1 MKNFSQLNPIYSEI
15 QYKMHLAFVARI
27 LGMMLM
33 VFSASMLVPII
44 FATIY
49 QENTLPMFFLAFT
62 ITIFIG
68 FILWFPSRNMNGE
81 LRIRDGFIVTV
92 LFWLVLS
99 AFGAL
104 PFALLEET
112 KLSFIDA
119 IFESISGLTT
129 TGATIFTQL
138 ENLPKSVLYYRQQ
151 LQWLGGIGIVVIA
164 VSILPMIG
172 VGGMQIYKAETPG
185 PVKDSKLTP
194 RIAETANA
202 LFKIYVFLTV
212 LCTFAY
218 WSVGMDWFDAISH
231 SFSTIS
237 IGGFSTYDDSLA
249 HFNNNNIL
257 IIASV
262 FMIISGLNFALH
274 YTAWHSKDIKSYTSD
289 PEAKL
294 FVLVIFFGVLVT
306 TYYLYVT
313 KALNGGDIFYLG
325 IFQLVSILTTTGFT
339 ATDFHLWPSFLP
351 FFLITLSFFGAC
363 AGSTGGGI
371 KMGRIL
377 IMGQQIGREIYRLI
391 HPNALLPIK
400 TKKHRIPERVT
411 DGIWAF
417 FGVYFLIFYAMV
429 LLLLAN
435 DLDYVTAWSATAAS
449 FNNLG
454 PGLGDVAKN
463 YADLNTA
470 SKAILC
476 SGMLLG
482 RLEVFTLLVL
492 LSPTFWRN

>member
-1 MKNFSQLNPIYSEI
+1 
-15 QYKMHLAFVARI
+15 MHLAFVSRV
-27 LGMMLM
+27 LGLMLM
-33 VFSASMLVPII
+33 VFSTSMLVPII

-62 ITIFIG
+62 ITMIVG
-68 FILWFPSRNMNGE
+68 FLSWLPARDMKGE
-81 LRIRDGFIVTV
+81 IRIRDGFIITV

-99 AFGAL
+99 TFGAL
-104 PFALLEET
+104 PFALSQET
-112 KLSFIDA
+112 NLSFIDA
-119 IFESISGLTT
+119 LFESISGLTT
-129 TGATIFTQL
+129 TGATVFTNL
-138 ENLPKSVLYYRQQ
+138 EDLPKSILYYRQQ

-185 PVKDSKLTP
+185 PIKDTKLTP

-212 LCTFAY
+212 VCAIAY
-218 WSVGMDWFDAISH
+218 WVAGMSWFDALSH

-237 IGGFSTYDDSLA
+237 IGGFSTYDESLG
-249 HFNNNNIL
+249 HFDNNAVL
-257 IIASV
+257 TIASI
-262 FMIISGLNFALH
+262 FMVVSGLNFALH
-274 YTAWHSKDIKSYTSD
+274 YTAWHARSIKSYISD
-289 PEAKL
+289 PEARL
-294 FVLVIFFGVLVT
+294 FVLIILFGILVT
-306 TYYLYVT
+306 TYFLYTTASMPNEEILFV
-313 KALNGGDIFYLG
+313 GV
-325 IFQLVSILTTTGFT
+325 FQLISILTTTGFT
-339 ATDFHLWPSFLP
+339 TTEFHLWPSFLP
-351 FFLITLSFFGAC
+351 FFLILLSFFGAC

-377 IMGQQIGREIYRLI
+377 IMSQQVVREIYRLI
-391 HPNALLPIK
+391 HPNAVLPIK
-400 TKKHRIPERVT
+400 TKKHKIPERVT

-417 FGVYFLIFYAMV
+417 FGIYFFIFYVMV

-435 DLDYVTAWSATAAS
+435 NLDYITAWSATAAS

-454 PGLGDVAKN
+454 PGLGAVAEN
-463 YADLNTA
+463 YADLNA
-470 SKAILC
+470 MSKAILC

-482 RLEVFTLLVL
+482 RLEVFTLLVV

>member
-1 MKNFSQLNPIYSEI
+1 
-15 QYKMHLAFVARI
+15 MHLAFVSRV
-27 LGMMLM
+27 LGLMLM
-33 VFSASMLVPII
+33 VFSTSMLVPII

-62 ITIFIG
+62 ITMIVG
-68 FILWFPSRNMNGE
+68 FLSWLPARDMKGE
-81 LRIRDGFIVTV
+81 IRIRDGFIITV

-99 AFGAL
+99 TFGAL
-104 PFALLEET
+104 PFALSQET
-112 KLSFIDA
+112 NLSFIDA
-119 IFESISGLTT
+119 LFESISGLTT
-129 TGATIFTQL
+129 TGATVFTNL
-138 ENLPKSVLYYRQQ
+138 EDLPKSILYYRQQ

-185 PVKDSKLTP
+185 PIKDTKLTP

-212 LCTFAY
+212 VCAIAY
-218 WSVGMDWFDAISH
+218 WVAGMSWFDALSH

-237 IGGFSTYDDSLA
+237 IGGFSTYDESLG
-249 HFNNNNIL
+249 HFDNNAVL
-257 IIASV
+257 TIASI
-262 FMIISGLNFALH
+262 FMVVSGLNFALH
-274 YTAWHSKDIKSYTSD
+274 YTAWHARSIKSYISD
-289 PEAKL
+289 PEARL
-294 FVLVIFFGVLVT
+294 FVLVILFGILVT
-306 TYYLYVT
+306 TYFLYTTASMPNEEILFV
-313 KALNGGDIFYLG
+313 GV
-325 IFQLVSILTTTGFT
+325 FQLISILTTTGFT
-339 ATDFHLWPSFLP
+339 TTEFHLWPSFLP
-351 FFLITLSFFGAC
+351 FFLILLSFFGAC

-377 IMGQQIGREIYRLI
+377 IMSQQVVREIYRLI
-391 HPNALLPIK
+391 HPNAVLPIK

-417 FGVYFLIFYAMV
+417 FGIYFFIFYVMV

-435 DLDYVTAWSATAAS
+435 NLDYITAWSATAAS

-454 PGLGDVAKN
+454 PGLGAVAEN
-463 YADLNTA
+463 YADLNA
-470 SKAILC
+470 MSKAILC

-482 RLEVFTLLVL
+482 RLEVFTLLVV

>member
-1 MKNFSQLNPIYSEI
+1 
-15 QYKMHLAFVARI
+15 MHLAFVSRV
-27 LGMMLM
+27 LGLMLM
-33 VFSASMLVPII
+33 VFSTSMLVPII

-62 ITIFIG
+62 ITMIVG
-68 FILWFPSRNMNGE
+68 FLSWLPARNMKGE
-81 LRIRDGFIVTV
+81 IRIRDGFIITV

-99 AFGAL
+99 TFGAL
-104 PFALLEET
+104 PFALSQET
-112 KLSFIDA
+112 NLSFIDA
-119 IFESISGLTT
+119 LFESISGLTT
-129 TGATIFTQL
+129 TGATVFTNL
-138 ENLPKSVLYYRQQ
+138 EDLPKSILYYRQQ

-185 PVKDSKLTP
+185 PIKDTKLTP

-212 LCTFAY
+212 VCAIAY
-218 WSVGMDWFDAISH
+218 WVAGMSWFDALSH

-237 IGGFSTYDDSLA
+237 IGGFSTYDESLG
-249 HFNNNNIL
+249 HFDNNAVL
-257 IIASV
+257 TIASI
-262 FMIISGLNFALH
+262 FMVVSGLNFALH
-274 YTAWHSKDIKSYTSD
+274 YTAWHARSIKSYISD
-289 PEAKL
+289 PEARL
-294 FVLVIFFGVLVT
+294 FVLVILFGILVT
-306 TYYLYVT
+306 TYFLYTTASMPNEEILFV
-313 KALNGGDIFYLG
+313 GV
-325 IFQLVSILTTTGFT
+325 FQLISILTTTGFT
-339 ATDFHLWPSFLP
+339 TTEFHLWPSFLP
-351 FFLITLSFFGAC
+351 FFLILLSFFGAC

-377 IMGQQIGREIYRLI
+377 IMSQQVVREIYRLI
-391 HPNALLPIK
+391 HPNAVLPIK
-400 TKKHRIPERVT
+400 TKKHKIPERVT

-417 FGVYFLIFYAMV
+417 FGIYFFIFYVMV

-435 DLDYVTAWSATAAS
+435 NLDYITAWSATAAS

-454 PGLGDVAKN
+454 PGLGAVAEN
-463 YADLNTA
+463 YADLNA
-470 SKAILC
+470 MSKAILC

-482 RLEVFTLLVL
+482 RLEVFALLVV

>member
-1 MKNFSQLNPIYSEI
+1 
-15 QYKMHLAFVARI
+15 MHLAFVSRV
-27 LGMMLM
+27 LGLMLM
-33 VFSASMLVPII
+33 VFSTSMLVPII

-62 ITIFIG
+62 ITMIVG
-68 FILWFPSRNMNGE
+68 FLSWLPARNMKGE
-81 LRIRDGFIVTV
+81 IRIRDGFIITV

-99 AFGAL
+99 TFGAL
-104 PFALLEET
+104 PFALSQET
-112 KLSFIDA
+112 NLSFIDA
-119 IFESISGLTT
+119 LFESISGLTT
-129 TGATIFTQL
+129 TGATVFTNL
-138 ENLPKSVLYYRQQ
+138 EDLPKSILYYRQQ

-185 PVKDSKLTP
+185 PIKDTKLTP

-212 LCTFAY
+212 VCAIAY
-218 WSVGMDWFDAISH
+218 WVAGMSWFDALSH

-237 IGGFSTYDDSLA
+237 IGGFSTYDESLG
-249 HFNNNNIL
+249 HFDNNAVL
-257 IIASV
+257 TIASI
-262 FMIISGLNFALH
+262 FMVVSGLNFALH
-274 YTAWHSKDIKSYTSD
+274 YTAWHARSIKSYISD
-289 PEAKL
+289 PEARL
-294 FVLVIFFGVLVT
+294 FVLVILFGILVT
-306 TYYLYVT
+306 TYFLYTTASMPNEEILFV
-313 KALNGGDIFYLG
+313 GV
-325 IFQLVSILTTTGFT
+325 FQLISILTTTGFT
-339 ATDFHLWPSFLP
+339 TTEFHLWPSFLP
-351 FFLITLSFFGAC
+351 FFLILLSFFGAC

-377 IMGQQIGREIYRLI
+377 IMSQQVVREIYRLI
-391 HPNALLPIK
+391 HPNAVLPIK
-400 TKKHRIPERVT
+400 TKKHKIPERVT

-417 FGVYFLIFYAMV
+417 FGIYFFIFYVMV

-435 DLDYVTAWSATAAS
+435 NVDYITAWSATAAS

-454 PGLGDVAKN
+454 PGLGAVAEN
-463 YADLNTA
+463 YADLNA
-470 SKAILC
+470 MSKAILC

-482 RLEVFTLLVL
+482 RLEVFTLLVV

>member
-1 MKNFSQLNPIYSEI
+1 
-15 QYKMHLAFVARI
+15 MHLAFVSRV
-27 LGMMLM
+27 LGLMLM
-33 VFSASMLVPII
+33 VFSTSMLVPII

-62 ITIFIG
+62 ITMIVG
-68 FILWFPSRNMNGE
+68 FLSWLPARNMKGE
-81 LRIRDGFIVTV
+81 IRIRDGFIITV

-99 AFGAL
+99 IFGAL
-104 PFALLEET
+104 PFALSQET
-112 KLSFIDA
+112 NLSFIDA
-119 IFESISGLTT
+119 LFESISGLTT
-129 TGATIFTQL
+129 TGATVFTNL
-138 ENLPKSVLYYRQQ
+138 EDLPKSILYYRQQ

-185 PVKDSKLTP
+185 PIKDTKLTP

-212 LCTFAY
+212 VCAIAY
-218 WSVGMDWFDAISH
+218 WVAGMSWFDALSH

-237 IGGFSTYDDSLA
+237 IGGFSTYDESLG
-249 HFNNNNIL
+249 HFDNNAVL
-257 IIASV
+257 TIASI
-262 FMIISGLNFALH
+262 FMVVSGLNFALH
-274 YTAWHSKDIKSYTSD
+274 YTAWHARSIKSYISD
-289 PEAKL
+289 PEARL
-294 FVLVIFFGVLVT
+294 FVLVILFGILVT
-306 TYYLYVT
+306 TYFLYTTASMPNEEILFV
-313 KALNGGDIFYLG
+313 GV
-325 IFQLVSILTTTGFT
+325 FQLISILTTTGFT
-339 ATDFHLWPSFLP
+339 TTEFHLWPSFLP
-351 FFLITLSFFGAC
+351 FFLILLSFFGAC

-377 IMGQQIGREIYRLI
+377 IMSQQVVREIYRLI
-391 HPNALLPIK
+391 HPNAVLPIK
-400 TKKHRIPERVT
+400 TKKHKIPERVT

-417 FGVYFLIFYAMV
+417 FGIYFFIFYVMV

-435 DLDYVTAWSATAAS
+435 NLDYITAWSATAAS

-454 PGLGDVAKN
+454 PGLGAVAEN
-463 YADLNTA
+463 YADLNA
-470 SKAILC
+470 MSKAILC

>member
-1 MKNFSQLNPIYSEI
+1 
-15 QYKMHLAFVARI
+15 MHLAFVSRV
-27 LGMMLM
+27 LGLMLM
-33 VFSASMLVPII
+33 VFSTSMLVPII

-62 ITIFIG
+62 ITMIVG
-68 FILWFPSRNMNGE
+68 FLSWLPARNMKGE
-81 LRIRDGFIVTV
+81 IRIRDGFIITV

-99 AFGAL
+99 TFGAL
-104 PFALLEET
+104 PFALSQET
-112 KLSFIDA
+112 NLSFIDA
-119 IFESISGLTT
+119 LFESISGLTT
-129 TGATIFTQL
+129 TGATVFTNL
-138 ENLPKSVLYYRQQ
+138 EDLPKSILYYRQQ

-185 PVKDSKLTP
+185 PIKDTKLTP

-212 LCTFAY
+212 VCAIAY
-218 WSVGMDWFDAISH
+218 WVAGMSWFDALSH

-237 IGGFSTYDDSLA
+237 IGGFSTYNESLG
-249 HFNNNNIL
+249 HFDNNAVL
-257 IIASV
+257 TIASI
-262 FMIISGLNFALH
+262 FMVVSGLNFALH
-274 YTAWHSKDIKSYTSD
+274 YTAWHARSIKSYISD
-289 PEAKL
+289 PEARL
-294 FVLVIFFGVLVT
+294 FVLVILFGILVT
-306 TYYLYVT
+306 TYFLYTTASMPNEEILFV
-313 KALNGGDIFYLG
+313 GV
-325 IFQLVSILTTTGFT
+325 FQLISILTTTGFT
-339 ATDFHLWPSFLP
+339 TTEFHLWPSFLP
-351 FFLITLSFFGAC
+351 FFLILLSFFGAC

-377 IMGQQIGREIYRLI
+377 IMSQQVIREIYRLI
-391 HPNALLPIK
+391 HPNAVLPIK
-400 TKKHRIPERVT
+400 TKKHKIPERVT

-417 FGVYFLIFYAMV
+417 FGIYFFIFYVMV

-435 DLDYVTAWSATAAS
+435 NLDYITAWSATAAS

-454 PGLGDVAKN
+454 PGLGAVAEN
-463 YADLNTA
+463 YADLNA
-470 SKAILC
+470 MSKAVLC

-482 RLEVFTLLVL
+482 RLEVFTLLVV

>member
-1 MKNFSQLNPIYSEI
+1 
-15 QYKMHLAFVARI
+15 MHLAFVSRV
-27 LGMMLM
+27 LGLMLM
-33 VFSASMLVPII
+33 VFSTSMLVPII

-62 ITIFIG
+62 ITMIVG
-68 FILWFPSRNMNGE
+68 FLSWLPARDMKGE
-81 LRIRDGFIVTV
+81 IRIRDGFIITV

-99 AFGAL
+99 TFGAL
-104 PFALLEET
+104 PFALSQET
-112 KLSFIDA
+112 NLSFIDA
-119 IFESISGLTT
+119 LFESISGLTT
-129 TGATIFTQL
+129 TGATVFTNL
-138 ENLPKSVLYYRQQ
+138 EDLPKSILYYRQQ

-185 PVKDSKLTP
+185 PIKDTKLTP

-212 LCTFAY
+212 VCAIAY
-218 WSVGMDWFDAISH
+218 WVAGMSWFDALSH

-237 IGGFSTYDDSLA
+237 IGGFSTYDESLG
-249 HFNNNNIL
+249 HFDNNAVL
-257 IIASV
+257 TIASI
-262 FMIISGLNFALH
+262 FMVVSGLNFALH
-274 YTAWHSKDIKSYTSD
+274 YTAWHARSIKSYISD
-289 PEAKL
+289 PEARL
-294 FVLVIFFGVLVT
+294 FVLVILFGILVT
-306 TYYLYVT
+306 TYFLYTTAIMPNEEILFV
-313 KALNGGDIFYLG
+313 GV
-325 IFQLVSILTTTGFT
+325 FQLISILTTTGFT
-339 ATDFHLWPSFLP
+339 TTEFHLWPSFLP
-351 FFLITLSFFGAC
+351 FFLILLSFFGAC

-377 IMGQQIGREIYRLI
+377 IMSQQVVREIYRLI
-391 HPNALLPIK
+391 HPNAVLPIK
-400 TKKHRIPERVT
+400 TKKHKIPERVT

-417 FGVYFLIFYAMV
+417 FGIYFFIFYVMV

-435 DLDYVTAWSATAAS
+435 NLDYITAWSATAAS

-454 PGLGDVAKN
+454 PGLGAVAEN
-463 YADLNTA
+463 YADLNA
-470 SKAILC
+470 MSKAILC

-482 RLEVFTLLVL
+482 RLEVFTLLVV

>member
-1 MKNFSQLNPIYSEI
+1 
-15 QYKMHLAFVARI
+15 MHLAFVSRV
-27 LGMMLM
+27 LGLMLM
-33 VFSASMLVPII
+33 VFSTSMLVPII

-62 ITIFIG
+62 ITMIVG
-68 FILWFPSRNMNGE
+68 FLSWLPARNMKGE
-81 LRIRDGFIVTV
+81 IRIRDGFIITV

-99 AFGAL
+99 TFGAL
-104 PFALLEET
+104 PFALSQET
-112 KLSFIDA
+112 NLSFIDA
-119 IFESISGLTT
+119 LFESISGLTT
-129 TGATIFTQL
+129 TGATVFTNL
-138 ENLPKSVLYYRQQ
+138 EDLPKSILYYRQQ

-185 PVKDSKLTP
+185 PIKDTKLTP

-212 LCTFAY
+212 ACAIAY
-218 WSVGMDWFDAISH
+218 WVAGMSWFDALSH

-237 IGGFSTYDDSLA
+237 IGGFSTYDASLG
-249 HFNNNNIL
+249 HFDNNAVL
-257 IIASV
+257 TIASI
-262 FMIISGLNFALH
+262 FMVVSGLNFALH
-274 YTAWHSKDIKSYTSD
+274 YTAWHARSIKSYISD
-289 PEAKL
+289 PEARL
-294 FVLVIFFGVLVT
+294 FVLVILFGILVT
-306 TYYLYVT
+306 TYFLYTTASMPNEEILFV
-313 KALNGGDIFYLG
+313 GV
-325 IFQLVSILTTTGFT
+325 FQLISILTTTGFT
-339 ATDFHLWPSFLP
+339 TTEFHLWPSFLP
-351 FFLITLSFFGAC
+351 FFLILLSFFGAC

-377 IMGQQIGREIYRLI
+377 IMSQQVVREIYRLI
-391 HPNALLPIK
+391 HPNAVLPIK
-400 TKKHRIPERVT
+400 TKKHKIPDRVT

-417 FGVYFLIFYAMV
+417 FGIYFFIFYVMV

-435 DLDYVTAWSATAAS
+435 NLDYITAWSATAAS

-454 PGLGDVAKN
+454 PGLGAVAEN
-463 YADLNTA
+463 YADLNA
-470 SKAILC
+470 MSKAILC

-482 RLEVFTLLVL
+482 RLEVFTLLVV

>member
-1 MKNFSQLNPIYSEI
+1 
-15 QYKMHLAFVARI
+15 MHLAFVSRV
-27 LGMMLM
+27 LGLMLM
-33 VFSASMLVPII
+33 VFSTSMLVPII

-62 ITIFIG
+62 ITMIVG
-68 FILWFPSRNMNGE
+68 FLSWLPARNMKGE
-81 LRIRDGFIVTV
+81 IRIRDGFIITV

-99 AFGAL
+99 TFGAL
-104 PFALLEET
+104 PFALSQET
-112 KLSFIDA
+112 NLSFIDA
-119 IFESISGLTT
+119 LFESISGLTT
-129 TGATIFTQL
+129 TGATVFTNL
-138 ENLPKSVLYYRQQ
+138 EDLPKSILYYRQQ

-185 PVKDSKLTP
+185 PIKDTKLTP

-212 LCTFAY
+212 VCAIAY
-218 WSVGMDWFDAISH
+218 WVAGMSWFDALSH

-237 IGGFSTYDDSLA
+237 IGGFSTYDESLG
-249 HFNNNNIL
+249 HFDNNAVL
-257 IIASV
+257 TIASI
-262 FMIISGLNFALH
+262 FMVVSGLNFALH
-274 YTAWHSKDIKSYTSD
+274 YTAWHARSIKSYISD
-289 PEAKL
+289 PEARL
-294 FVLVIFFGVLVT
+294 FVLVILFGILVT
-306 TYYLYVT
+306 TYFLYTTASMPNEEILFV
-313 KALNGGDIFYLG
+313 GV
-325 IFQLVSILTTTGFT
+325 FQLISILTTTGFT
-339 ATDFHLWPSFLP
+339 TTEFHLWPSFLP
-351 FFLITLSFFGAC
+351 FFLILLSFFGAC

-377 IMGQQIGREIYRLI
+377 IMSQQVVREIYRLI
-391 HPNALLPIK
+391 HPNAVLPIK
-400 TKKHRIPERVT
+400 TKKHKIPERVT

-417 FGVYFLIFYAMV
+417 FGIYFFIFYVMV

-435 DLDYVTAWSATAAS
+435 NLDYITAWSATAAS

-454 PGLGDVAKN
+454 PGLGAVAEN
-463 YADLNTA
+463 YADLNA
-470 SKAILC
+470 MSKAILC

-482 RLEVFTLLVL
+482 RLEVFTLLVF

>member
-1 MKNFSQLNPIYSEI
+1 
-15 QYKMHLAFVARI
+15 MHLAFVSRV
-27 LGMMLM
+27 LGLMLM
-33 VFSASMLVPII
+33 VFSTSMLVPII

-62 ITIFIG
+62 ITMIVG
-68 FILWFPSRNMNGE
+68 FLSWLPARNMKGE
-81 LRIRDGFIVTV
+81 IRIRDGFIITV

-99 AFGAL
+99 TFGAL
-104 PFALLEET
+104 PFALSHET
-112 KLSFIDA
+112 NLSFIDA
-119 IFESISGLTT
+119 LFESISGLTT
-129 TGATIFTQL
+129 TGATVFTNL
-138 ENLPKSVLYYRQQ
+138 EDLPKSILYYRQQ

-185 PVKDSKLTP
+185 PIKDTKLTP

-212 LCTFAY
+212 ACAVDY
-218 WSVGMDWFDAISH
+218 WVAGMSWFDALSH

-237 IGGFSTYDDSLA
+237 IGGFSTYDESLG
-249 HFNNNNIL
+249 HFDNNAVL
-257 IIASV
+257 TIASI
-262 FMIISGLNFALH
+262 FMVVSGLNFALH
-274 YTAWHSKDIKSYTSD
+274 YTAWHDRSIQSYISD
-289 PEAKL
+289 PEARL
-294 FVLVIFFGVLVT
+294 FVLVILFGILVT
-306 TYYLYVT
+306 TYFLYTTASMPNEEILFV
-313 KALNGGDIFYLG
+313 GV
-325 IFQLVSILTTTGFT
+325 FQLISILTTTGFT
-339 ATDFHLWPSFLP
+339 TTEFHLWPSFLP
-351 FFLITLSFFGAC
+351 FFLILLSFFGAC

-377 IMGQQIGREIYRLI
+377 IMSQQVVREIYRLI
-391 HPNALLPIK
+391 HPNAVLPIK
-400 TKKHRIPERVT
+400 TRKHKIPERVT

-417 FGVYFLIFYAMV
+417 FGIYFFIFYVMV

-435 DLDYVTAWSATAAS
+435 NLDYITAWSATAAS

-454 PGLGDVAKN
+454 PGLGAVAEN
-463 YADLNTA
+463 YADLNTM

-482 RLEVFTLLVL
+482 RLEVFTLLVV

>member
-1 MKNFSQLNPIYSEI
+1 
-15 QYKMHLAFVARI
+15 MHLAFVSRV
-27 LGMMLM
+27 LGLMLM
-33 VFSASMLVPII
+33 VFSTSMLVPII

-62 ITIFIG
+62 ITMIVG
-68 FILWFPSRNMNGE
+68 FLSWLPARNMKGE
-81 LRIRDGFIVTV
+81 IRIRDGFIITV

-99 AFGAL
+99 IFGAL
-104 PFALLEET
+104 PFALSQET
-112 KLSFIDA
+112 NLSFIDA
-119 IFESISGLTT
+119 LFESISGLTT
-129 TGATIFTQL
+129 TGATVFTNL
-138 ENLPKSVLYYRQQ
+138 EDLPKSILYYRQQ

-185 PVKDSKLTP
+185 PIKDTKLTP

-212 LCTFAY
+212 VCAIAY
-218 WSVGMDWFDAISH
+218 WVAGMSWFDALSH

-237 IGGFSTYDDSLA
+237 IGGFSTYDESLG
-249 HFNNNNIL
+249 HFDNNAVL
-257 IIASV
+257 TIASI
-262 FMIISGLNFALH
+262 FMVVSGLNFALH
-274 YTAWHSKDIKSYTSD
+274 YTAWHARSIKSYISD
-289 PEAKL
+289 PEARL
-294 FVLVIFFGVLVT
+294 FVLVILFGILVT
-306 TYYLYVT
+306 TYFLYTTASMPNEEILFV
-313 KALNGGDIFYLG
+313 GV
-325 IFQLVSILTTTGFT
+325 FQLISILTTTGFT
-339 ATDFHLWPSFLP
+339 TTEFHLWPSFLP
-351 FFLITLSFFGAC
+351 FFLILLSFFGAC

-377 IMGQQIGREIYRLI
+377 IMSQQVIREIYRLI
-391 HPNALLPIK
+391 HPNAVLPIK
-400 TKKHRIPERVT
+400 TKKHKIPERVT

-417 FGVYFLIFYAMV
+417 FGIYFFIFYVMV

-435 DLDYVTAWSATAAS
+435 NLDYITAWSATAAS

-454 PGLGDVAKN
+454 PGLGAVAEN
-463 YADLNTA
+463 YADLNA
-470 SKAILC
+470 MSKAVLC

-482 RLEVFTLLVL
+482 RLEVFTLLVV

>member
-1 MKNFSQLNPIYSEI
+1 
-15 QYKMHLAFVARI
+15 MHLAFVSRV
-27 LGMMLM
+27 LGLMLM
-33 VFSASMLVPII
+33 VFSTSMLVPII

-62 ITIFIG
+62 ITMIVG
-68 FILWFPSRNMNGE
+68 FLSWLPARNMKGE
-81 LRIRDGFIVTV
+81 IRIRDGFIITV

-99 AFGAL
+99 TFGAL
-104 PFALLEET
+104 PFALSQET
-112 KLSFIDA
+112 NLSFIDA
-119 IFESISGLTT
+119 LFESISGLTT
-129 TGATIFTQL
+129 TGATVFTNL
-138 ENLPKSVLYYRQQ
+138 EDLPKSILYYRQQ

-185 PVKDSKLTP
+185 PIKDTKLTP

-212 LCTFAY
+212 VCAIAY
-218 WSVGMDWFDAISH
+218 WVAGMSWFDALSH

-237 IGGFSTYDDSLA
+237 IGGFSTYDESLG
-249 HFNNNNIL
+249 HFDNNAVL
-257 IIASV
+257 TIASI
-262 FMIISGLNFALH
+262 FMVVSGLNFALH
-274 YTAWHSKDIKSYTSD
+274 YTAWHARSIKSYISD
-289 PEAKL
+289 PEARL
-294 FVLVIFFGVLVT
+294 FVLVILFGILVT
-306 TYYLYVT
+306 TYFLYTTASMPNEEILFV
-313 KALNGGDIFYLG
+313 GV
-325 IFQLVSILTTTGFT
+325 FQLISILTTTGFT
-339 ATDFHLWPSFLP
+339 TTEFHLWPSFLP
-351 FFLITLSFFGAC
+351 FFLILLSFFGAC

-377 IMGQQIGREIYRLI
+377 IMSQQVVREIYRLI
-391 HPNALLPIK
+391 HPNSVLPIK
-400 TKKHRIPERVT
+400 TKKHKIPERVT

-417 FGVYFLIFYAMV
+417 FGIYFFIFYVMV

-435 DLDYVTAWSATAAS
+435 NLDYITAWSATAAS

-454 PGLGDVAKN
+454 PGLGAVAEN
-463 YADLNTA
+463 YADLNA
-470 SKAILC
+470 MSKAILC

-482 RLEVFTLLVL
+482 RLEVFTLLVV

>member
-1 MKNFSQLNPIYSEI
+1 
-15 QYKMHLAFVARI
+15 MHLAFVSRV
-27 LGMMLM
+27 LGLMLM
-33 VFSASMLVPII
+33 VFSTSMLVPII

-62 ITIFIG
+62 ITMIVG
-68 FILWFPSRNMNGE
+68 FLSWLPARNMKGE
-81 LRIRDGFIVTV
+81 IRIRDGFIITV

-99 AFGAL
+99 TFGAL
-104 PFALLEET
+104 PFALSQET
-112 KLSFIDA
+112 NLSFIDA
-119 IFESISGLTT
+119 LFESISGLTT
-129 TGATIFTQL
+129 TGATVFTDL
-138 ENLPKSVLYYRQQ
+138 EDLPKSILYYRQQ

-185 PVKDSKLTP
+185 PIKDTKLTP

-212 LCTFAY
+212 VCAIAY
-218 WSVGMDWFDAISH
+218 WVAGMSWFDALSH

-237 IGGFSTYDDSLA
+237 IGGFSTYDESLG
-249 HFNNNNIL
+249 HFDNNAVL
-257 IIASV
+257 TIASI
-262 FMIISGLNFALH
+262 FMVVSGLNFALH
-274 YTAWHSKDIKSYTSD
+274 YTAWHARSIKSYISD
-289 PEAKL
+289 PEARL
-294 FVLVIFFGVLVT
+294 FVLVILFGILVT
-306 TYYLYVT
+306 TYFLYTTASMSNEEILFV
-313 KALNGGDIFYLG
+313 GV
-325 IFQLVSILTTTGFT
+325 FQLISILTTTGFT
-339 ATDFHLWPSFLP
+339 TTEFHLWPSFLP
-351 FFLITLSFFGAC
+351 FFLILLSFFGAC

-377 IMGQQIGREIYRLI
+377 IMSQQVVREIYRLI
-391 HPNALLPIK
+391 HPNAVLPIK
-400 TKKHRIPERVT
+400 TKKHKIPERVT

-417 FGVYFLIFYAMV
+417 FGIYFFIFYVMV

-435 DLDYVTAWSATAAS
+435 NLDYITAWSATAAS

-454 PGLGDVAKN
+454 PGLGAGAEN
-463 YADLNTA
+463 YADLNA
-470 SKAILC
+470 MSKAILC

-482 RLEVFTLLVL
+482 RLEVFTLLVV

>member
-1 MKNFSQLNPIYSEI
+1 
-15 QYKMHLAFVARI
+15 MHLAFVSRV
-27 LGMMLM
+27 LGLMLM
-33 VFSASMLVPII
+33 VFSTSMLVPII

-62 ITIFIG
+62 ITMIVG
-68 FILWFPSRNMNGE
+68 FLSWLPARNMKGE
-81 LRIRDGFIVTV
+81 IRIRDGFIITV

-99 AFGAL
+99 TFGAL
-104 PFALLEET
+104 PFALSQET
-112 KLSFIDA
+112 NLSFIDA
-119 IFESISGLTT
+119 LFESISGLTT
-129 TGATIFTQL
+129 TGATVFTNL
-138 ENLPKSVLYYRQQ
+138 EDLPKSILYYRQQ

-185 PVKDSKLTP
+185 PIKDTKLTP

-212 LCTFAY
+212 VCAIAY
-218 WSVGMDWFDAISH
+218 WVAGMSWFDALSH

-237 IGGFSTYDDSLA
+237 IGGFSTYDESLG
-249 HFNNNNIL
+249 HFDNNAVL
-257 IIASV
+257 TIASI
-262 FMIISGLNFALH
+262 FMVVSGLNFALH
-274 YTAWHSKDIKSYTSD
+274 YTAWHARSIKSYISD
-289 PEAKL
+289 PEARL
-294 FVLVIFFGVLVT
+294 FVLVILFGILVT
-306 TYYLYVT
+306 TYFLYTTASMPNEEILFV
-313 KALNGGDIFYLG
+313 G
-325 IFQLVSILTTTGFT
+325 IFQLISILTTTGFT
-339 ATDFHLWPSFLP
+339 TTEFHLWPSFLP
-351 FFLITLSFFGAC
+351 FFLILLSFFGAC

-377 IMGQQIGREIYRLI
+377 IMSQQVVREIYRLI
-391 HPNALLPIK
+391 HPNAVLPIK
-400 TKKHRIPERVT
+400 TKKHKIPERVT

-417 FGVYFLIFYAMV
+417 FGIYFFIFYVMV

-435 DLDYVTAWSATAAS
+435 NLDYITAWSATAAS

-454 PGLGDVAKN
+454 PGLGAVAEN
-463 YADLNTA
+463 YADLNA
-470 SKAILC
+470 MSKAILC

>member
-1 MKNFSQLNPIYSEI
+1 
-15 QYKMHLAFVARI
+15 MHLAFVSRV
-27 LGMMLM
+27 LGLMLM
-33 VFSASMLVPII
+33 VFSTSMLVPII

-62 ITIFIG
+62 ITMIVG
-68 FILWFPSRNMNGE
+68 FLSWLPARNMKGE
-81 LRIRDGFIVTV
+81 IRIRDGFIITV

-99 AFGAL
+99 TFGAL
-104 PFALLEET
+104 PFALSQET
-112 KLSFIDA
+112 NLSFIDA
-119 IFESISGLTT
+119 LFESISGLTT
-129 TGATIFTQL
+129 TGATVFTNL
-138 ENLPKSVLYYRQQ
+138 EDLPKSILYYRQQ

-185 PVKDSKLTP
+185 PIKDTKLTP

-212 LCTFAY
+212 VCAIAY
-218 WSVGMDWFDAISH
+218 WVAGMSWFDALSH

-237 IGGFSTYDDSLA
+237 IGGFSTYDESLG
-249 HFNNNNIL
+249 HFDNNAVL
-257 IIASV
+257 TIASI
-262 FMIISGLNFALH
+262 FMVVSGLNFALH
-274 YTAWHSKDIKSYTSD
+274 YTAWHARSIKSYISD
-289 PEAKL
+289 PEARL
-294 FVLVIFFGVLVT
+294 FVLVILFGILVT
-306 TYYLYVT
+306 TYFLYTTASMPNEEILFV
-313 KALNGGDIFYLG
+313 GV
-325 IFQLVSILTTTGFT
+325 FQLISILTTTGFT
-339 ATDFHLWPSFLP
+339 TTEFHLWPSFLP
-351 FFLITLSFFGAC
+351 FFLILLSFFGAC

-377 IMGQQIGREIYRLI
+377 IMSQQVVREIYRLI
-391 HPNALLPIK
+391 HPNAVLPIK
-400 TKKHRIPERVT
+400 TKKHKIPERVT

-417 FGVYFLIFYAMV
+417 FGIYFFIFYVMV

-435 DLDYVTAWSATAAS
+435 NLDYITAWSATAAS

-454 PGLGDVAKN
+454 PGLGAVAEN
-463 YADLNTA
+463 YADLNA
-470 SKAILC
+470 MSKAILC

-482 RLEVFTLLVL
+482 RLEVFTLLVV

>member
-1 MKNFSQLNPIYSEI
+1 
-15 QYKMHLAFVARI
+15 MHLAFVSRV
-27 LGMMLM
+27 LGLMLM
-33 VFSASMLVPII
+33 VFSTSMLVPII

-62 ITIFIG
+62 ITMIVG
-68 FILWFPSRNMNGE
+68 FLSWLPARNMKGE
-81 LRIRDGFIVTV
+81 IRIRDGFIITV

-99 AFGAL
+99 TFGAL
-104 PFALLEET
+104 PFALSQET
-112 KLSFIDA
+112 NLSFIDA
-119 IFESISGLTT
+119 LFESISGLTT
-129 TGATIFTQL
+129 TGATVFTNL
-138 ENLPKSVLYYRQQ
+138 EELPKSILYYRQQ

-185 PVKDSKLTP
+185 PIKDTKLTP

-212 LCTFAY
+212 VCAIAY
-218 WSVGMDWFDAISH
+218 WVAGMSWFDALSH

-237 IGGFSTYDDSLA
+237 IGGFSTYDESLG
-249 HFNNNNIL
+249 HFDNNAVL
-257 IIASV
+257 TIASI
-262 FMIISGLNFALH
+262 FMVVSGLNFALH
-274 YTAWHSKDIKSYTSD
+274 YTAWHARSIKSYISD
-289 PEAKL
+289 PEARL
-294 FVLVIFFGVLVT
+294 FVLVILFGILVT
-306 TYYLYVT
+306 TYFLYTTASMPNEEILFV
-313 KALNGGDIFYLG
+313 GV
-325 IFQLVSILTTTGFT
+325 FQLISILTTTGFT
-339 ATDFHLWPSFLP
+339 TTEFHLWPSFLP
-351 FFLITLSFFGAC
+351 FFLILLSFFGAC

-377 IMGQQIGREIYRLI
+377 IMSQQVVREIYRLI
-391 HPNALLPIK
+391 HPNAVLPIK
-400 TKKHRIPERVT
+400 TKKHKIPERVT

-417 FGVYFLIFYAMV
+417 FGIYFFIFYVMV

-435 DLDYVTAWSATAAS
+435 NLDYITAWSATAAS

-454 PGLGDVAKN
+454 PGLGAVAEN
-463 YADLNTA
+463 YADLNA
-470 SKAILC
+470 MSKAILC

-482 RLEVFTLLVL
+482 RLEVFTLLVV

>member
-1 MKNFSQLNPIYSEI
+1 
-15 QYKMHLAFVARI
+15 MHLAFVSRV
-27 LGMMLM
+27 LGLMLM
-33 VFSASMLVPII
+33 VFSTSMLVPII

-62 ITIFIG
+62 ITMIVG
-68 FILWFPSRNMNGE
+68 FLSWLPARNMKGE
-81 LRIRDGFIVTV
+81 IRIRDGFIITV

-99 AFGAL
+99 TFGAL
-104 PFALLEET
+104 PFALSQET
-112 KLSFIDA
+112 NLSFIDA
-119 IFESISGLTT
+119 IFESIYGLTT
-129 TGATIFTQL
+129 TGATVFTNL
-138 ENLPKSVLYYRQQ
+138 EDLPKSILYYRQQ

-185 PVKDSKLTP
+185 PIKDTKLTP

-212 LCTFAY
+212 VCAIAY
-218 WSVGMDWFDAISH
+218 WVAGMSWFDALSH

-237 IGGFSTYDDSLA
+237 IGGFSTYDESLG
-249 HFNNNNIL
+249 HFDNNAVL
-257 IIASV
+257 TIASI
-262 FMIISGLNFALH
+262 FMVVSGLNFALH
-274 YTAWHSKDIKSYTSD
+274 YTAWHARSIKSYISD
-289 PEAKL
+289 PEARL
-294 FVLVIFFGVLVT
+294 FVLVILFGILVT
-306 TYYLYVT
+306 TYSLYTTASMPNEEILFV
-313 KALNGGDIFYLG
+313 GV
-325 IFQLVSILTTTGFT
+325 FQLISILTTTGFT
-339 ATDFHLWPSFLP
+339 TTEFHLWPSFLP
-351 FFLITLSFFGAC
+351 FFLILLSFFGAC

-377 IMGQQIGREIYRLI
+377 IMSQQVVREIYRLI
-391 HPNALLPIK
+391 HPNAVLPIK
-400 TKKHRIPERVT
+400 TKKHKIPERVT

-417 FGVYFLIFYAMV
+417 FGIYFFIFYVMV

-435 DLDYVTAWSATAAS
+435 NLDYITAWSATAAS

-454 PGLGDVAKN
+454 PGLGAVAEN
-463 YADLNTA
+463 YADLNA
-470 SKAILC
+470 MSKAILC

-482 RLEVFTLLVL
+482 RLEVFTLLVV

>member
-1 MKNFSQLNPIYSEI
+1 
-15 QYKMHLAFVARI
+15 MHLAFVSRV
-27 LGMMLM
+27 LGLMLM
-33 VFSASMLVPII
+33 VFSTSMLVPII

-62 ITIFIG
+62 ITMIVG
-68 FILWFPSRNMNGE
+68 FLSWLPARNMKGE
-81 LRIRDGFIVTV
+81 IRIRDGFIITV

-99 AFGAL
+99 TFGAL
-104 PFALLEET
+104 PFALSQET
-112 KLSFIDA
+112 NLSFIDA
-119 IFESISGLTT
+119 LFESISGLTT
-129 TGATIFTQL
+129 TGATVFTNL
-138 ENLPKSVLYYRQQ
+138 EDLPKSILYYRQQ

-185 PVKDSKLTP
+185 PIKDTKLTP

-212 LCTFAY
+212 VCAIAY
-218 WSVGMDWFDAISH
+218 WVAGMSWFDALSH

-237 IGGFSTYDDSLA
+237 IGGFSTYNESLG
-249 HFNNNNIL
+249 HFDNNAVL
-257 IIASV
+257 TIASI
-262 FMIISGLNFALH
+262 FMVVSGLNFALH
-274 YTAWHSKDIKSYTSD
+274 YTAWHARSIKSYISD
-289 PEAKL
+289 PEARL
-294 FVLVIFFGVLVT
+294 FVLVILFGILVT
-306 TYYLYVT
+306 TYFLYTTASMPNEEILFV
-313 KALNGGDIFYLG
+313 GV
-325 IFQLVSILTTTGFT
+325 FQLISILTTTGFT
-339 ATDFHLWPSFLP
+339 TTEFHLWPSFLP
-351 FFLITLSFFGAC
+351 FFLILLSFFGAC

-377 IMGQQIGREIYRLI
+377 IMSQQVVREIYRLI
-391 HPNALLPIK
+391 HPNAVLPIK
-400 TKKHRIPERVT
+400 TKKHKIPERVT

-417 FGVYFLIFYAMV
+417 FGIYFFIFYVMV

-435 DLDYVTAWSATAAS
+435 NLDYITAWSATAAS

-454 PGLGDVAKN
+454 PGLGAVAEN
-463 YADLNTA
+463 YADLNA
-470 SKAILC
+470 MSKAILC

>member
-1 MKNFSQLNPIYSEI
+1 
-15 QYKMHLAFVARI
+15 MHLAFVSRV
-27 LGMMLM
+27 LGLMLM
-33 VFSASMLVPII
+33 VFSTSMLVPII

-62 ITIFIG
+62 ITMIVG
-68 FILWFPSRNMNGE
+68 FLSWLPARNMKGE
-81 LRIRDGFIVTV
+81 IRIRDGFIITV

-99 AFGAL
+99 TFGAL
-104 PFALLEET
+104 PFALSQET
-112 KLSFIDA
+112 NLSFIDA
-119 IFESISGLTT
+119 LFESISGLTT
-129 TGATIFTQL
+129 TGATVFTNL
-138 ENLPKSVLYYRQQ
+138 EDLPKSILYYRQQ

-185 PVKDSKLTP
+185 PIKDTKLTP

-212 LCTFAY
+212 ACAIAY
-218 WSVGMDWFDAISH
+218 WVAGMNWFDALSH

-237 IGGFSTYDDSLA
+237 IGGFSTYDESLG
-249 HFNNNNIL
+249 HFDNNAVL
-257 IIASV
+257 TIASI
-262 FMIISGLNFALH
+262 FMVISVLNFALH
-274 YTAWHSKDIKSYTSD
+274 YTAWHARSIKSYISD
-289 PEAKL
+289 PEARL
-294 FVLVIFFGVLVT
+294 FVLVILFGILVT
-306 TYYLYVT
+306 TYFLYT
-313 KALNGGDIFYLG
+313 TASMPNEDILFVG
-325 IFQLVSILTTTGFT
+325 VFQLISILTTTGFT
-339 ATDFHLWPSFLP
+339 TTEFHLWPSFLP
-351 FFLITLSFFGAC
+351 FFLILLSFFGAC

-377 IMGQQIGREIYRLI
+377 IMSQQVVREIYRLI
-391 HPNALLPIK
+391 HPNAVLPIK
-400 TKKHRIPERVT
+400 TKKHKIPERVT

-417 FGVYFLIFYAMV
+417 FGIYFFIFYVMV

-435 DLDYVTAWSATAAS
+435 NLDYITAWSATAAS

-454 PGLGDVAKN
+454 PGLGAVAEN
-463 YADLNTA
+463 YADLNA
-470 SKAILC
+470 MSKAILC

-482 RLEVFTLLVL
+482 RLEVFTLLVV

>member
-1 MKNFSQLNPIYSEI
+1 
-15 QYKMHLAFVARI
+15 MHLAFVSRV
-27 LGMMLM
+27 LGLMLM
-33 VFSASMLVPII
+33 VFSTSMLVPII

-62 ITIFIG
+62 ITMIVG
-68 FILWFPSRNMNGE
+68 FLSWLPARNMKGE
-81 LRIRDGFIVTV
+81 IRIRDGFIITV

-99 AFGAL
+99 TFGAL
-104 PFALLEET
+104 PFALSQET
-112 KLSFIDA
+112 NLSFIDA
-119 IFESISGLTT
+119 LFESISGLTT
-129 TGATIFTQL
+129 TGATVFTNL
-138 ENLPKSVLYYRQQ
+138 EDLPKSILYYRQQ

-185 PVKDSKLTP
+185 PIKDTKLTP

-212 LCTFAY
+212 VCAIAY
-218 WSVGMDWFDAISH
+218 WVAGMSWFDALSH

-237 IGGFSTYDDSLA
+237 IGGFSTYDESLG
-249 HFNNNNIL
+249 HFDNNAVL
-257 IIASV
+257 TIASI
-262 FMIISGLNFALH
+262 FMVVSGLNFALH
-274 YTAWHSKDIKSYTSD
+274 YTAWHARSIKSYISD
-289 PEAKL
+289 PEARL
-294 FVLVIFFGVLVT
+294 FVLVILFGILVT
-306 TYYLYVT
+306 TYFLYTTASMSNEEILFV
-313 KALNGGDIFYLG
+313 GV
-325 IFQLVSILTTTGFT
+325 FQLISILTTTGFT
-339 ATDFHLWPSFLP
+339 TTEFHLWPSFLP
-351 FFLITLSFFGAC
+351 FFLILLSFFGAC

-377 IMGQQIGREIYRLI
+377 IMSQQVVREIYRLI
-391 HPNALLPIK
+391 HPNAVLPIK
-400 TKKHRIPERVT
+400 TKKHKIPERVT

-417 FGVYFLIFYAMV
+417 FGIYFFIFYVMV

-435 DLDYVTAWSATAAS
+435 NLDYITAWSATAAS

-454 PGLGDVAKN
+454 PGLGAVAEN
-463 YADLNTA
+463 YADLNA
-470 SKAILC
+470 MSKAILC

>member
-1 MKNFSQLNPIYSEI
+1 
-15 QYKMHLAFVARI
+15 MHLAFVSRV
-27 LGMMLM
+27 LGLMLM
-33 VFSASMLVPII
+33 VFSTSMLVPII

-62 ITIFIG
+62 ITMIVG
-68 FILWFPSRNMNGE
+68 FLSWLPARNMKGE
-81 LRIRDGFIVTV
+81 IRIRDGFIITV

-99 AFGAL
+99 TFGAL
-104 PFALLEET
+104 PFALSEET
-112 KLSFIDA
+112 DLSFIDA
-119 IFESISGLTT
+119 LFESISGLTT
-129 TGATIFTQL
+129 TGATVFTNL
-138 ENLPKSVLYYRQQ
+138 EDLPKSILYYRQQ

-185 PVKDSKLTP
+185 PIKDTKLTP

-212 LCTFAY
+212 ACAIAY
-218 WSVGMDWFDAISH
+218 WVAGMSWFDALSH

-237 IGGFSTYDDSLA
+237 IGGFSTYDESLG
-249 HFNNNNIL
+249 HFNNNAVL
-257 IIASV
+257 TIASI
-262 FMIISGLNFALH
+262 FMVVSGLNFALH
-274 YTAWHSKDIKSYTSD
+274 YTAWHARSIKSYISD
-289 PEAKL
+289 PEARL
-294 FVLVIFFGVLVT
+294 FVLVILFGILVT
-306 TYYLYVT
+306 TYFLYTTASMPNEEILFV
-313 KALNGGDIFYLG
+313 GV
-325 IFQLVSILTTTGFT
+325 FQLISILTTTGFT
-339 ATDFHLWPSFLP
+339 TTEFHLWPSFLP
-351 FFLITLSFFGAC
+351 FFLILLSFFGAC

-377 IMGQQIGREIYRLI
+377 IMSQQVVREIYRLI
-391 HPNALLPIK
+391 HPNAVLPIK
-400 TKKHRIPERVT
+400 TKKHKIPERVT

-417 FGVYFLIFYAMV
+417 FGIYFFIFYVMV

-435 DLDYVTAWSATAAS
+435 NLDYITAWSATAAS

-454 PGLGDVAKN
+454 PGLGAVAEN
-463 YADLNTA
+463 YADLNA
-470 SKAILC
+470 MSKAILC

-482 RLEVFTLLVL
+482 RLEVFTLLVV

>member
-1 MKNFSQLNPIYSEI
+1 
-15 QYKMHLAFVARI
+15 MHLAFVSRV
-27 LGMMLM
+27 LGLMLM
-33 VFSASMLVPII
+33 VFSTSMLVPII

-62 ITIFIG
+62 ITMIVG
-68 FILWFPSRNMNGE
+68 FLSWLPARNMKGE
-81 LRIRDGFIVTV
+81 IRIRDGFIITV

-99 AFGAL
+99 TFGAL
-104 PFALLEET
+104 PFALSQET
-112 KLSFIDA
+112 NLSFIDA
-119 IFESISGLTT
+119 LFESISGLTT
-129 TGATIFTQL
+129 TGATVFTNL
-138 ENLPKSVLYYRQQ
+138 EDLPKSILYYRQQ

-185 PVKDSKLTP
+185 PIKDTKLTP

-212 LCTFAY
+212 VCAIAY
-218 WSVGMDWFDAISH
+218 WVAGMSWFDALSH

-237 IGGFSTYDDSLA
+237 IGGFSTYDESLG
-249 HFNNNNIL
+249 HFDNNAVL
-257 IIASV
+257 TIASI
-262 FMIISGLNFALH
+262 FMVVSGLNFALH
-274 YTAWHSKDIKSYTSD
+274 YTAWHDRSIKSYISD
-289 PEAKL
+289 PEARL
-294 FVLVIFFGVLVT
+294 FVLVILFGILVT
-306 TYYLYVT
+306 TYFLHTTASMPNEEILFV
-313 KALNGGDIFYLG
+313 GV
-325 IFQLVSILTTTGFT
+325 FQLISILTTT
-339 ATDFHLWPSFLP
+339 SNKFLKR
-351 FFLITLSFFGAC
+351 FLLIFLINIFLILLSFFGAC

-377 IMGQQIGREIYRLI
+377 IMSQQVVREIYRLI
-391 HPNALLPIK
+391 HPNAVLPIK
-400 TKKHRIPERVT
+400 TKKHKIPERVT

-417 FGVYFLIFYAMV
+417 FGIYFFIFYVMV

-435 DLDYVTAWSATAAS
+435 NLDYITAWSATAAS

-454 PGLGDVAKN
+454 PGLGAVAEN
-463 YADLNTA
+463 YADLNA
-470 SKAILC
+470 MSKAILC

>member
-1 MKNFSQLNPIYSEI
+1 
-15 QYKMHLAFVARI
+15 MHLAFVSRV
-27 LGMMLM
+27 LGLMLM
-33 VFSASMLVPII
+33 VFSTSMLVPII

-62 ITIFIG
+62 ITMIVG
-68 FILWFPSRNMNGE
+68 FLSWLPARNMKGE
-81 LRIRDGFIVTV
+81 IRIRDGFIITV

-99 AFGAL
+99 TFGAL
-104 PFALLEET
+104 PFALSQET
-112 KLSFIDA
+112 NLSFIDA
-119 IFESISGLTT
+119 LFESISGLTT
-129 TGATIFTQL
+129 TGATVFTNL
-138 ENLPKSVLYYRQQ
+138 EDLPKSILYYRQQ

-185 PVKDSKLTP
+185 PIKDTKLTP

-212 LCTFAY
+212 VCAIAY
-218 WSVGMDWFDAISH
+218 WVAGMSWFDALSH

-237 IGGFSTYDDSLA
+237 IGGFSTYDESLG
-249 HFNNNNIL
+249 HFDNNAVL
-257 IIASV
+257 TIASI
-262 FMIISGLNFALH
+262 FMVISGLNFALH
-274 YTAWHSKDIKSYTSD
+274 YTAWHARSIKSYISD
-289 PEAKL
+289 PEARL
-294 FVLVIFFGVLVT
+294 FVLVILFGILVT
-306 TYYLYVT
+306 TYFLYTTASMPNEEILFV
-313 KALNGGDIFYLG
+313 GV
-325 IFQLVSILTTTGFT
+325 FQLISILTTTGFT
-339 ATDFHLWPSFLP
+339 TTEFHLWPSFLP
-351 FFLITLSFFGAC
+351 FFLILLSFFGAC

-377 IMGQQIGREIYRLI
+377 IMSQQVVREIYRLI
-391 HPNALLPIK
+391 HPNAVLPIK
-400 TKKHRIPERVT
+400 TKKHKIPERVT

-417 FGVYFLIFYAMV
+417 FGIYFFIFYVMV

-435 DLDYVTAWSATAAS
+435 NLDYITAWSATAAS

-454 PGLGDVAKN
+454 PGLGAVAEN
-463 YADLNTA
+463 YADLNA
-470 SKAILC
+470 MSKAILC

-482 RLEVFTLLVL
+482 RLEVFTLLVV

>member
-1 MKNFSQLNPIYSEI
+1 
-15 QYKMHLAFVARI
+15 MHLAFVSRV
-27 LGMMLM
+27 LGLMLM
-33 VFSASMLVPII
+33 VFSTSMLVPII

-62 ITIFIG
+62 ITMIVG
-68 FILWFPSRNMNGE
+68 FLSWLPARNMKGE
-81 LRIRDGFIVTV
+81 IRIRDGFIITV

-99 AFGAL
+99 TFGAL
-104 PFALLEET
+104 PFALSQET
-112 KLSFIDA
+112 NLSFIDA
-119 IFESISGLTT
+119 LFESISGLTT
-129 TGATIFTQL
+129 TGATVFTNL
-138 ENLPKSVLYYRQQ
+138 EDLPKSILYYRQQ

-185 PVKDSKLTP
+185 PIKDTKLTP

-212 LCTFAY
+212 ACAIAY
-218 WSVGMDWFDAISH
+218 WVAGMSWFDALSH

-237 IGGFSTYDDSLA
+237 IGGFSTYDESLG
-249 HFNNNNIL
+249 HFNNNAVL
-257 IIASV
+257 TIASI
-262 FMIISGLNFALH
+262 FMVVSGLNFALH
-274 YTAWHSKDIKSYTSD
+274 YTAWHARSIKSYISD
-289 PEAKL
+289 PEARL
-294 FVLVIFFGVLVT
+294 FVLVILFGILVT
-306 TYYLYVT
+306 TYFLYTTASMPNEEILFV
-313 KALNGGDIFYLG
+313 GV
-325 IFQLVSILTTTGFT
+325 FQLISILTTTGFT
-339 ATDFHLWPSFLP
+339 TTEFHLWPSFLP
-351 FFLITLSFFGAC
+351 FFLILLSFFGAC

-377 IMGQQIGREIYRLI
+377 IMSQQVVREIYRLI
-391 HPNALLPIK
+391 HPNAVLPIK
-400 TKKHRIPERVT
+400 TKKHKIPERVT

-417 FGVYFLIFYAMV
+417 FGIYFFIFYVMV

-435 DLDYVTAWSATAAS
+435 NLDYITAWSATAAS

-454 PGLGDVAKN
+454 PGLGAVAEN
-463 YADLNTA
+463 YADLNA
-470 SKAILC
+470 MSKAILC

-482 RLEVFTLLVL
+482 RLEVFTLLVV

>member
-1 MKNFSQLNPIYSEI
+1 
-15 QYKMHLAFVARI
+15 MHLAFVSRV
-27 LGMMLM
+27 LGLMLM
-33 VFSASMLVPII
+33 VFSTSMLVPII

-62 ITIFIG
+62 ITMIVG
-68 FILWFPSRNMNGE
+68 FLSWLPARNMKGE
-81 LRIRDGFIVTV
+81 IRIRDGFIITV

-99 AFGAL
+99 TFGAL
-104 PFALLEET
+104 PFALSQET
-112 KLSFIDA
+112 NLSFIDA
-119 IFESISGLTT
+119 LFESISGLTT
-129 TGATIFTQL
+129 TGATVFTNL
-138 ENLPKSVLYYRQQ
+138 EDLPKSILYYRQQ

-185 PVKDSKLTP
+185 PIKDTKLTP

-212 LCTFAY
+212 VCAIAY
-218 WSVGMDWFDAISH
+218 WVAGMSWFDALSH

-237 IGGFSTYDDSLA
+237 IGGFSTYDESLG
-249 HFNNNNIL
+249 HFDNNAVL
-257 IIASV
+257 TIASI
-262 FMIISGLNFALH
+262 FMVVSGLNFALH
-274 YTAWHSKDIKSYTSD
+274 YTAWHARSIKSYISD
-289 PEAKL
+289 PEARL
-294 FVLVIFFGVLVT
+294 FVLVILFGILVT
-306 TYYLYVT
+306 TYFLYTTASMPNEEILFV
-313 KALNGGDIFYLG
+313 GV
-325 IFQLVSILTTTGFT
+325 FQLISILTTTGFT
-339 ATDFHLWPSFLP
+339 TTEFHLWPSFLP
-351 FFLITLSFFGAC
+351 FFLILLSFFGAC

-377 IMGQQIGREIYRLI
+377 IMSQQVVREIYRLI
-391 HPNALLPIK
+391 HPNAVLPIK
-400 TKKHRIPERVT
+400 TKKHKIPERVT

-417 FGVYFLIFYAMV
+417 FGIYFFIFYLMV

-435 DLDYVTAWSATAAS
+435 NLDYITAWSATAAS

-454 PGLGDVAKN
+454 PGLGAVAEN
-463 YADLNTA
+463 YADLNA
-470 SKAILC
+470 MSKAILC

-482 RLEVFTLLVL
+482 RLEVFTLLVV

>member
-1 MKNFSQLNPIYSEI
+1 
-15 QYKMHLAFVARI
+15 MHLAFVSRV
-27 LGMMLM
+27 LGLMLM
-33 VFSASMLVPII
+33 VFSTSMLVPII

-62 ITIFIG
+62 ITMIVG
-68 FILWFPSRNMNGE
+68 FLSWLPARNMKGE
-81 LRIRDGFIVTV
+81 IRIRDGFIITV

-99 AFGAL
+99 TFGAL
-104 PFALLEET
+104 PFALSEET
-112 KLSFIDA
+112 NLSFIDA
-119 IFESISGLTT
+119 LFESISGLTT
-129 TGATIFTQL
+129 TGATVFTNL
-138 ENLPKSVLYYRQQ
+138 EDLPKSILYYRQQ

-185 PVKDSKLTP
+185 PIKDTKLTP

-212 LCTFAY
+212 ACALAY
-218 WSVGMDWFDAISH
+218 WIAGMHWFDALSH

-237 IGGFSTYDDSLA
+237 IGGFSTYNASLG
-249 HFNNNNIL
+249 HFDNNAVL
-257 IIASV
+257 TIASI
-262 FMIISGLNFALH
+262 FMVVSGLNFTLH
-274 YTAWHSKDIKSYTSD
+274 YTAWHARSIKSYISD
-289 PEAKL
+289 PEARL
-294 FVLVIFFGVLVT
+294 FVLVILFGILVT
-306 TYYLYVT
+306 TYFLYTTASMPNEEILFV
-313 KALNGGDIFYLG
+313 GV
-325 IFQLVSILTTTGFT
+325 FQLISILTTTGFT
-339 ATDFHLWPSFLP
+339 TTEFHLWPSFLP
-351 FFLITLSFFGAC
+351 FFLILLSFFGAC

-377 IMGQQIGREIYRLI
+377 IMSQQVVREIYRLI
-391 HPNALLPIK
+391 HPNAVLPIK
-400 TKKHRIPERVT
+400 TKKHKIPERVT

-417 FGVYFLIFYAMV
+417 FGIYFFIFYVMV

-435 DLDYVTAWSATAAS
+435 NLDYITAWSATAAS

-454 PGLGDVAKN
+454 PGLGAVAEN
-463 YADLNTA
+463 YADLNA
-470 SKAILC
+470 MSKAILC

-482 RLEVFTLLVL
+482 RLEVFTLLVV

>member
-1 MKNFSQLNPIYSEI
+1 
-15 QYKMHLAFVARI
+15 MHLAFVSRV
-27 LGMMLM
+27 LGLMLM
-33 VFSASMLVPII
+33 VFSTSMLVPII

-62 ITIFIG
+62 ITMIVG
-68 FILWFPSRNMNGE
+68 FLSWLPARNMKGE
-81 LRIRDGFIVTV
+81 IRIRDGFIITV

-99 AFGAL
+99 TFGAL
-104 PFALLEET
+104 PFALSQET
-112 KLSFIDA
+112 NLSFIDA
-119 IFESISGLTT
+119 LFESISGLTT
-129 TGATIFTQL
+129 TGATVFTNL
-138 ENLPKSVLYYRQQ
+138 EDLPKSILYYRQQ

-185 PVKDSKLTP
+185 PIKDTKLTP

-212 LCTFAY
+212 VCAIAY
-218 WSVGMDWFDAISH
+218 WVAGMSWFDALSH

-237 IGGFSTYDDSLA
+237 IGGFSTYDESLG
-249 HFNNNNIL
+249 HFDNNAVL
-257 IIASV
+257 TIASI
-262 FMIISGLNFALH
+262 FMVVSGLNFALH
-274 YTAWHSKDIKSYTSD
+274 YTAWHARSIKSYISD
-289 PEAKL
+289 PEARL
-294 FVLVIFFGVLVT
+294 FVLVILFGILVT
-306 TYYLYVT
+306 TYFLYTTASMPNEEILFV
-313 KALNGGDIFYLG
+313 GV
-325 IFQLVSILTTTGFT
+325 FQLISILTTTGFT
-339 ATDFHLWPSFLP
+339 TTEFHLWPSFLP
-351 FFLITLSFFGAC
+351 FFLILLSFFGAC

-377 IMGQQIGREIYRLI
+377 IMSQQVVREIYRLI
-391 HPNALLPIK
+391 HPNAVLPIK
-400 TKKHRIPERVT
+400 TKKHKIPERVT

-417 FGVYFLIFYAMV
+417 FGIYFFIFYVMV

-435 DLDYVTAWSATAAS
+435 NLDYITAWSATAAS

-454 PGLGDVAKN
+454 PGLGAVAEN
-463 YADLNTA
+463 YADLNA
-470 SKAILC
+470 MSKAILC

>member
-1 MKNFSQLNPIYSEI
+1 
-15 QYKMHLAFVARI
+15 MHLAFVSRV
-27 LGMMLM
+27 LGLMLM
-33 VFSASMLVPII
+33 VFSTSMLVPII

-62 ITIFIG
+62 ITMIVG
-68 FILWFPSRNMNGE
+68 FLSWLPARNMKGE
-81 LRIRDGFIVTV
+81 IRIRDGFIITV

-99 AFGAL
+99 TFGAL
-104 PFALLEET
+104 PFALSQET
-112 KLSFIDA
+112 NLSFIDA
-119 IFESISGLTT
+119 LFESISGLTT
-129 TGATIFTQL
+129 TGATVFTNL
-138 ENLPKSVLYYRQQ
+138 EDLPKSILYYRQQ

-185 PVKDSKLTP
+185 PIKDTKLTP

-212 LCTFAY
+212 VCAIAY
-218 WSVGMDWFDAISH
+218 WVAGMSWFDALSH

-237 IGGFSTYDDSLA
+237 IGGFSTYDESLG
-249 HFNNNNIL
+249 HFDNNAVL
-257 IIASV
+257 TIASI
-262 FMIISGLNFALH
+262 FMVVSGLNFALH
-274 YTAWHSKDIKSYTSD
+274 YTAWHARSIKSYISD
-289 PEAKL
+289 PEARL
-294 FVLVIFFGVLVT
+294 FVLVILFGILVT
-306 TYYLYVT
+306 TYFLYTTASMPNEEILFV
-313 KALNGGDIFYLG
+313 GV
-325 IFQLVSILTTTGFT
+325 FQLISILTTTGFT
-339 ATDFHLWPSFLP
+339 TTQFHLWPSFLP
-351 FFLITLSFFGAC
+351 FFLILLSFFGAC

-377 IMGQQIGREIYRLI
+377 IMSQQVVREIYRLI
-391 HPNALLPIK
+391 HPNAVLPIK
-400 TKKHRIPERVT
+400 TKKHKIPERVT

-417 FGVYFLIFYAMV
+417 FGIYFFIFYVMV

-435 DLDYVTAWSATAAS
+435 NLDYITAWSATAAS

-454 PGLGDVAKN
+454 PGLGAVAEN
-463 YADLNTA
+463 YADLNA
-470 SKAILC
+470 MSKAILC

>member
-1 MKNFSQLNPIYSEI
+1 
-15 QYKMHLAFVARI
+15 MHLAFVSRV
-27 LGMMLM
+27 LGLMLM

-62 ITIFIG
+62 ITMIVG
-68 FILWFPSRNMNGE
+68 FLSWLPARNMKGE
-81 LRIRDGFIVTV
+81 IRIRDGFIITV

-99 AFGAL
+99 TFGAL
-104 PFALLEET
+104 PFALSQET
-112 KLSFIDA
+112 NLSFIDA
-119 IFESISGLTT
+119 LCESISGLTT
-129 TGATIFTQL
+129 TGATVFTNL
-138 ENLPKSVLYYRQQ
+138 EDLPKSILYYRQQ

-185 PVKDSKLTP
+185 PIKDTKLTP

-212 LCTFAY
+212 VCAIAY
-218 WSVGMDWFDAISH
+218 WVAGMSWFDALSH

-237 IGGFSTYDDSLA
+237 IGGFSTYDESLG
-249 HFNNNNIL
+249 HFDNNAVL
-257 IIASV
+257 TIASI
-262 FMIISGLNFALH
+262 FMVVSGLNFALH
-274 YTAWHSKDIKSYTSD
+274 YTAWHARSIKSYISD
-289 PEAKL
+289 PEARL
-294 FVLVIFFGVLVT
+294 FVLVILFGILVT
-306 TYYLYVT
+306 TYFLYTTASMPNEEILFV
-313 KALNGGDIFYLG
+313 GV
-325 IFQLVSILTTTGFT
+325 FQLISILTTTGFT
-339 ATDFHLWPSFLP
+339 TTEFHLWPSFLP
-351 FFLITLSFFGAC
+351 FFLILLSFFGAC

-377 IMGQQIGREIYRLI
+377 IMSQQVVREIYRLI
-391 HPNALLPIK
+391 HPNAVLPIK
-400 TKKHRIPERVT
+400 TKKHKIPERVT

-417 FGVYFLIFYAMV
+417 FGIYFFIFYVMV

-435 DLDYVTAWSATAAS
+435 NLDYITAWSATAAS

-454 PGLGDVAKN
+454 PGLGAVAEN
-463 YADLNTA
+463 YADLNA
-470 SKAILC
+470 MSKAVLC

-482 RLEVFTLLVL
+482 RLEVFTLLVV

>member
-1 MKNFSQLNPIYSEI
+1 
-15 QYKMHLAFVARI
+15 MHLAFVSRV
-27 LGMMLM
+27 LGLMLM
-33 VFSASMLVPII
+33 VFSTSMLVPII

-62 ITIFIG
+62 ITMIVG
-68 FILWFPSRNMNGE
+68 FLSWLPARNMKGE
-81 LRIRDGFIVTV
+81 IRIRDGFIITV

-99 AFGAL
+99 TFGAL
-104 PFALLEET
+104 PFALSEET
-112 KLSFIDA
+112 NLSFIDA
-119 IFESISGLTT
+119 LFESISGLTT
-129 TGATIFTQL
+129 TGATVFTNL
-138 ENLPKSVLYYRQQ
+138 EDLPKSILYYRQQ

-185 PVKDSKLTP
+185 PIKDTKLTP

-212 LCTFAY
+212 ACALAY
-218 WSVGMDWFDAISH
+218 WIAGMHWFDALSH

-237 IGGFSTYDDSLA
+237 IGGFSTYNASLG
-249 HFNNNNIL
+249 HFDNNAVL
-257 IIASV
+257 TIASI
-262 FMIISGLNFALH
+262 FMVVSGLNFTLH
-274 YTAWHSKDIKSYTSD
+274 YTAWHARSIKSYISD
-289 PEAKL
+289 PEARL
-294 FVLVIFFGVLVT
+294 FVLVILFGILVT
-306 TYYLYVT
+306 TYFLYTTASMPNEEILFV
-313 KALNGGDIFYLG
+313 GV
-325 IFQLVSILTTTGFT
+325 FQLISILTTTGFT
-339 ATDFHLWPSFLP
+339 TTEFHLWPSFLP
-351 FFLITLSFFGAC
+351 FFLILLSFFGAC

-377 IMGQQIGREIYRLI
+377 IMSQQIVREIYRLI
-391 HPNALLPIK
+391 HPNAVLPIK
-400 TKKHRIPERVT
+400 TKKHKIPERVT

-417 FGVYFLIFYAMV
+417 FGIYFFIFYVMV

-435 DLDYVTAWSATAAS
+435 NLDYITAWSATAAS

-454 PGLGDVAKN
+454 PGLGAVAEN
-463 YADLNTA
+463 YADLNA
-470 SKAILC
+470 MSKAILC

-482 RLEVFTLLVL
+482 RLEVFTLLVV

>member
-1 MKNFSQLNPIYSEI
+1 
-15 QYKMHLAFVARI
+15 MHLAFVSRV
-27 LGMMLM
+27 LGLMLM
-33 VFSASMLVPII
+33 VFSTSMLVPII

-62 ITIFIG
+62 ITMIVG
-68 FILWFPSRNMNGE
+68 FLSWLPARNMKGE
-81 LRIRDGFIVTV
+81 IRIRDGFIITV

-99 AFGAL
+99 TFGAL
-104 PFALLEET
+104 PFALSQET
-112 KLSFIDA
+112 NLSFIDA
-119 IFESISGLTT
+119 LFESISGLTT
-129 TGATIFTQL
+129 TGATVFTNL
-138 ENLPKSVLYYRQQ
+138 EELPKSILYYRQQ

-185 PVKDSKLTP
+185 PIKDTKLTP

-212 LCTFAY
+212 VCAIAY
-218 WSVGMDWFDAISH
+218 WVAGMSWFDALSH

-237 IGGFSTYDDSLA
+237 IGGFSTYDESLG
-249 HFNNNNIL
+249 HFDNNAVL
-257 IIASV
+257 TIASI
-262 FMIISGLNFALH
+262 FMVVSGLNFALH
-274 YTAWHSKDIKSYTSD
+274 YTAWHARSIKSYISD
-289 PEAKL
+289 PEARL
-294 FVLVIFFGVLVT
+294 FVLVILFGILVT
-306 TYYLYVT
+306 TYFLYTTASMPNEEILFV
-313 KALNGGDIFYLG
+313 GV
-325 IFQLVSILTTTGFT
+325 FQLISILTTTGFT
-339 ATDFHLWPSFLP
+339 TTEFHLWPSFLP
-351 FFLITLSFFGAC
+351 FFLILLSFFGAC

-377 IMGQQIGREIYRLI
+377 IMSQQVVREIYRLI
-391 HPNALLPIK
+391 HPNAVLPIK
-400 TKKHRIPERVT
+400 TKKHKIPERVT

-417 FGVYFLIFYAMV
+417 FGIYFFIFYVMV

-435 DLDYVTAWSATAAS
+435 NLDYITAWSATAAS

-454 PGLGDVAKN
+454 PGLGAVAEN
-463 YADLNTA
+463 YADLNA
-470 SKAILC
+470 MSKAILC

>member
-1 MKNFSQLNPIYSEI
+1 
-15 QYKMHLAFVARI
+15 MHLAFVSRV
-27 LGMMLM
+27 LGLMLM
-33 VFSASMLVPII
+33 VFSTSMLVPII

-62 ITIFIG
+62 ITMIVG
-68 FILWFPSRNMNGE
+68 FLSWLPARNMKGE
-81 LRIRDGFIVTV
+81 IRIRDGFIITV

-99 AFGAL
+99 TFGAL
-104 PFALLEET
+104 PFALSQET
-112 KLSFIDA
+112 NLSFIDA
-119 IFESISGLTT
+119 LFESISGLTT
-129 TGATIFTQL
+129 TGATVFTNL
-138 ENLPKSVLYYRQQ
+138 EDLPKSILYYRQQ

-185 PVKDSKLTP
+185 PIKDTKLTP

-212 LCTFAY
+212 VCAIAY
-218 WSVGMDWFDAISH
+218 WVAGMSWFDALSH

-237 IGGFSTYDDSLA
+237 IGGFSTYDESLG
-249 HFNNNNIL
+249 HFNNNAVL
-257 IIASV
+257 TIASI
-262 FMIISGLNFALH
+262 FMVVSGLNFALH
-274 YTAWHSKDIKSYTSD
+274 YTAWHARSIKSYISD
-289 PEAKL
+289 PEARL
-294 FVLVIFFGVLVT
+294 FVLVILFGILVT
-306 TYYLYVT
+306 TYFLYTTASMPNEEILFV
-313 KALNGGDIFYLG
+313 GV
-325 IFQLVSILTTTGFT
+325 FQLISILTTTGFT
-339 ATDFHLWPSFLP
+339 TTEFHLWPSFLP
-351 FFLITLSFFGAC
+351 FFLILLSFFGAC

-377 IMGQQIGREIYRLI
+377 IMSQQVVREIYRLI
-391 HPNALLPIK
+391 HPNAVLPIK
-400 TKKHRIPERVT
+400 TKKHKIPERVT

-417 FGVYFLIFYAMV
+417 FGIYFFIFYVMV

-435 DLDYVTAWSATAAS
+435 NLDYITAWSATAAS

-454 PGLGDVAKN
+454 PGLGAVAEN
-463 YADLNTA
+463 YADLNA
-470 SKAILC
+470 MSKAVLC